1 MEVSFCL
8 FELNKG
14 NSSIIMNFRSCVG
27 SFIQLIQLLFITDWG
42 LEGTFISKNPA
53 HWPSLAWISRV
64 CFSAPRPARQE
75 IVVLAPE
82 ALASCLIII
91 MMAIMI
97 VMTMDDY
104 HDDDLVDRCLSQK
117 PQFLLPSKISIK
129 DHIPFQPLSFW
140 AVGNNGLYSSAA
152 FAERSKRSAT
162 PVCGGCLYSVAP
174 VTPSSPRWSPQC
186 SPRWSPSSTRWSPST
201 ASRNNQLAKAI
212 IISK

>member
-1 MEVSFCL
+1 M
-8 FELNKG
+8 
-14 NSSIIMNFRSCVG
+14 
-27 SFIQLIQLLFITDWG
+27 
-42 LEGTFISKNPA
+42 
-53 HWPSLAWISRV
+53 

-82 ALASCLIII
+82 ALASCLII

-97 VMTMDDY
+97 VMTMDDC

-129 DHIPFQPLSFW
+129 DHILLQPLRFW

-201 ASRNNQLAKAI
+201 ASRNNKLPKADYLHNKAT
-212 IISK
+212 IISNICQSRALKGSFIKDHC

>member
-1 MEVSFCL
+1 
-8 FELNKG
+8 
-14 NSSIIMNFRSCVG
+14 MNFRSCVG

-97 VMTMDDY
+97 VMDVRLSRWWSRWPL
-104 HDDDLVDRCLSQK
+104 LV
-117 PQFLLPSKISIK
+117 PETPVPSPIK
-129 DHIPFQPLSFW
+129 DLDQRSYSVP
-140 AVGNNGLYSSAA
+140 AVELLGSWQQWIVFIGSICRAVEKIGDPGLRRLPIFSRPRYSR
-152 FAERSKRSAT
+152 FT
-162 PVCGGCLYSVAP
+162 PV
-174 VTPSSPRWSPQC
+174 VTPVFTPVVTLLDPLVTLNRIPQ
-186 SPRWSPSSTRWSPST
+186 
-201 ASRNNQLAKAI
+201 
-212 IISK
+212 

>member
-1 MEVSFCL
+1 M
-8 FELNKG
+8 
-14 NSSIIMNFRSCVG
+14 
-27 SFIQLIQLLFITDWG
+27 
-42 LEGTFISKNPA
+42 
-53 HWPSLAWISRV
+53 

-129 DHIPFQPLSFW
+129 DHILFQPLRFW

-174 VTPSSPRWSPQC
+174 VTPSSPGGHLSAHPGGHP
-186 SPRWSPSSTRWSPST
+186 PRPAGHLQPHP
-201 ASRNNQLAKAI
+201 AI
-212 IISK
+212 TNYPKLTICIIKPP